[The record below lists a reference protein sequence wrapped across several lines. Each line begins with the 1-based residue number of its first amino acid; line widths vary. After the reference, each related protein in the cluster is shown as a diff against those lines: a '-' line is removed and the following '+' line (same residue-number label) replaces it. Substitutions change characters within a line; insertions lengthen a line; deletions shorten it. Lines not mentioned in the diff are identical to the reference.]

1 MGTSLPLPSLSI
13 SLGPGAALGPLFCSH
28 LCSIQHEM
36 PDTENLVRGL
46 PLVHPPLSGVSGFTQ
61 PDAHSGLSGKRPAV
75 LLHPPAQ
82 STGTLAGCRLSPFP
96 SSPTPPRP
104 TIFHTCPASV
114 PPAIATPMTIAM
126 SGFSAEAPLGSV
138 PICQMC

>member
-1 MGTSLPLPSLSI
+1 MDQTKDPHLSGNLSASDLLTSI

-61 PDAHSGLSGKRPAV
+61 PDAHSGLSGKR
-75 LLHPPAQ
+75 AQ
-82 STGTLAGCRLSPFP
+82 SSV
-96 SSPTPPRP
+96 S
-104 TIFHTCPASV
+104 TCPEHRNSGWTWALSL
-114 PPAIATPMTIAM
+114 PPL
-126 SGFSAEAPLGSV
+126 PLH
-138 PICQMC
+138 